1 MTRRVVP
8 DAADAST
15 LVRHVPRNRRNAPSK
30 LRRGGRHCPICLAA
44 FVKNAKRTRR
54 VRGCEACG
62 AHPQADK
69 ICASCGA
76 DAIWLARGQAACQ
89 RCGAHGEADAII
101 AGAMPVAMREPS
113 QDPREAAHG

>member
-1 MTRRVVP
+1 MTRHVAP

-15 LVRHVPRNRRNAPSK
+15 PVRHVSRNRRDAPSK

-54 VRGCEACG
+54 VRCCDACG

-69 ICASCGA
+69 TCASCGA
-76 DAIWLARGQAACQ
+76 DAIWQARGQAACQ
-89 RCGAHGEADAII
+89 RCGAHGEAHVVI
-101 AGAMPVAMREPS
+101 AGAMPVAVRETTD
-113 QDPREAAHG
+113 DPHEAVRG